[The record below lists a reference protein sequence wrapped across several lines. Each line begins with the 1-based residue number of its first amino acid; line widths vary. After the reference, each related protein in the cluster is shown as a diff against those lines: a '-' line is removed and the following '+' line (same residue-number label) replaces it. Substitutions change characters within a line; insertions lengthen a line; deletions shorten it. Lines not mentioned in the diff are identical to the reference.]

1 MKIVVETFRNP
12 GEPSSNPIRVRPI
25 SGQMFS
31 EQYRVWC
38 SVKVRESKIIGS
50 LFLVNVTLVKQTRGE
65 PYLKIDLN
73 EDWKGI
79 TQEKA
84 RNHIKSNS

>member
-1 MKIVVETFRNP
+1 MEIVVETFHNP

-25 SGQMFS
+25 LGQKFS

-38 SVKVRESKIIGS
+38 SVKVRESKTIGS
-50 LFLVNVTLVKQTRGE
+50 LFLVNVTLVKQPQGE

-73 EDWKGI
+73 EEWKSLTEEEAKNLIEG
-79 TQEKA
+79 
-84 RNHIKSNS
+84 NS